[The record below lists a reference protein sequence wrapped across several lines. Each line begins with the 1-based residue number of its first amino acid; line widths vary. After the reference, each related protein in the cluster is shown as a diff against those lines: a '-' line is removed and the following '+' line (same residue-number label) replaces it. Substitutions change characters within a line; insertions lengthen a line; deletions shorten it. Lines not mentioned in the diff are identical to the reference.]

1 MLSNEIRVSV
11 NSRASPSPAARTTP
25 ESVIPT
31 EDPACTMSGVPR
43 NVAKRGRG
51 VRTRCDAGQGHCCQR
66 RRSFRRRRRPHV
78 QSGTRREKPNS
89 RAARMGL
96 RSCYQNSDQRTVEL
110 FNWLHRYNLHRPH
123 GSLKAKTPI
132 GRLGLSED
140 NLSRLH
146 SWYKLP
152 PLFVAR
158 TAMRC
163 TKSSRPK
170 RGQKPSNWN
179 QHALFAVD
187 RLSPAKGCLF

>member
-1 MLSNEIRVSV
+1 
-11 NSRASPSPAARTTP
+11 
-25 ESVIPT
+25 
-31 EDPACTMSGVPR
+31 MSGVPR

-163 TKSSRPK
+163 TKSSGRSAAKNRRTGTSMHYLQWTACRP
-170 RGQKPSNWN
+170 RRVVCFEILSVAEREKPSKTASCTQKRAGACWPG
-179 QHALFAVD
+179 QSV
-187 RLSPAKGCLF
+187 